1 VILKLAAAALPVAL
15 AWGALGWYLW
25 RQEMRR
31 LNRVEAVRDMRKG
44 IPLSERADVRAA
56 MEFQP

>member
-1 VILKLAAAALPVAL
+1 MIAAALFPVAL

-25 RQEMRR
+25 RQETRR
-31 LNRVEAVRDMRKG
+31 TNRVQAVRDMRKG

-56 MEFQP
+56 MEWQP